1 MTRDGENPTQV
12 NTQHALAMV
21 RRTISSH
28 AVVALN
34 CGDAACTIAVYLHGL
49 VTPGTIFRDRMAVG
63 PPDSLAAL
71 AAAEAAA
78 AAAGGAGGATAV
90 AGCGTGIASIATAC
104 TRLQDVH
111 LEEERKLLDV
121 STTLRDGREGQE
133 GDDVFRVGGECV
145 RVGADGAVRVSLP
158 PNTIRVFVEQ
168 PGLPKPL
175 RRGSRSNSFLV
186 DLS

>member
-1 MTRDGENPTQV
+1 M

-21 RRTISSH
+21 RRTVSSH

-34 CGDAACTIAVYLHGL
+34 CGDAACTIVVYLHGL
-49 VTPGTIFRDRMAVG
+49 LPPGTIFRDRITVG

-71 AAAEAAA
+71 AAEAAA
-78 AAAGGAGGATAV
+78 AAGATGVATTGI

-121 STTLRDGREGQE
+121 STTLRDGREGLE
-133 GDDVFRVGGECV
+133 GDDVFRVGGECL
-145 RVGADGAVRVSLP
+145 RVGADGSLQVSLP
-158 PNTIRVFVEQ
+158 PNTIRVLVEQ

-175 RRGSRSNSFLV
+175 RRSSRSNSFLV
-186 DLS
+186 DM

>member
-1 MTRDGENPTQV
+1 
-12 NTQHALAMV
+12 MV

-34 CGDAACTIAVYLHGL
+34 CGDATCTIAVYLHGL
-49 VTPGTIFRDRMAVG
+49 LPPGTIFRDRMAVG

-71 AAAEAAA
+71 AAAAAA
-78 AAAGGAGGATAV
+78 AAAGGAGGAAAGI

-121 STTLRDGREGQE
+121 STTLRDGREGLE
-133 GDDVFRVGGECV
+133 GDDVFRVGGECL
-145 RVGADGAVRVSLP
+145 RVGADGSLLVSLP
-158 PNTIRVFVEQ
+158 PNTIRVLLEQ
-168 PGLPKPL
+168 PELPKPL
-175 RRGSRSNSFLV
+175 RRSSRSNSFLMV
-186 DLS
+186 T